1 MASTAHGARGQT
13 LPLVVFFMFS
23 LIGVVGVAIDVG
35 SWYQSKQSLQAAADA
50 AALAGASQILAS
62 WSAANAVAE
71 ERPTGS
77 GHSPTGSTRSTA
89 TLTRPRRGAQGSC

>member
-1 MASTAHGARGQT
+1 
-13 LPLVVFFMFS
+13 MFS
-23 LIGVVGVAIDVG
+23 LIGVAGVAIDVG

-71 ERPTGS
+71 DGRRAVV
-77 GHSPTGSTRSTA
+77 TRLPA
-89 TLTRPRRGAQGSC
+89 RRGRLRR